1 MSLDFLT
8 KADNV
13 SFDDEYANSI
23 WKMKTWKK
31 KLKNVIMIYN
41 DIEHHL
47 KKANQIIAK
56 LEQDLSKEKE
66 IAQSS
71 ALPTTP
77 WASVENQ
84 CFHA

>member
-1 MSLDFLT
+1 
-8 KADNV
+8 
-13 SFDDEYANSI
+13 
-23 WKMKTWKK
+23 
-31 KLKNVIMIYN
+31 MIYN

-77 WASVENQ
+77 
-84 CFHA
+84 